1 LTVKI
6 HRANAAPVPS
16 PSLNPSNNDGGIK
29 AVVIEA
35 YVLVLVLAT
44 DEQRLNNLLMVGIML
59 PQLMLQQ

>member
-1 LTVKI
+1 LIVKI

-35 YVLVLVLAT
+35 YVLAFTT
-44 DEQRLNNLLMVGIML
+44 DEQRQNNLLIVEIML
-59 PQLMLQQ
+59 PQLMLQ